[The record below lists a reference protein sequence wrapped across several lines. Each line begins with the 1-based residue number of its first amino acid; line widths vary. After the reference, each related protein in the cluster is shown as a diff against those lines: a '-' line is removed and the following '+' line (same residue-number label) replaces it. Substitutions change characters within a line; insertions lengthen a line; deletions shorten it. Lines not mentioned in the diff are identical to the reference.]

1 VLELTG
7 PAATTLAA
15 AARAACGATIAPRPV
30 DAQLAGL
37 PAPVAGALRR
47 VLEVFCAAG
56 ARASWNGMEESGVE
70 WNGVEYQS
78 SNRMEWNGME
88 WNRIE

>member
-1 VLELTG
+1 MLELTG

-15 AARAACGATIAPRPV
+15 AARAACGATIAPRHV
-30 DAQLAGL
+30 DEQLAGL

-47 VLEVFCAAG
+47 VLEVCCAAG
-56 ARASWNGMEESGVE
+56 ARASWNGMEGSGVE

>member
-1 VLELTG
+1 MLELTG

-47 VLEVFCAAG
+47 VLEVCCAAG
-56 ARASWNGMEESGVE
+56 ARASWNGMEGSGVE
-70 WNGVEYQS
+70 WSGI
-78 SNRMEWNGME
+78 MEWNGME
-88 WNRIE
+88 WNGMEWNGIE